1 MIYCLDTD
9 IIIEYFRGNESIKK
23 RIEDLTE
30 NDSIGLS
37 WLTFYSL
44 SKRRPSKFQMTMI

>member
-23 RIEDLTE
+23 KIEDLTE
-30 NDSIGLS
+30 NDSVGLS
-37 WLTFYSL
+37 WLSFYPPTQ
-44 SKRRPSKFQMTMI
+44 KTAGFARG